1 MSSDTDL
8 FVKLFRKTTEV
19 LDPTDPKKKV
29 FQDVVDKLDEIEE
42 IDRNGTDL
50 QDVRRKVDNA

>member
-19 LDPTDPKKKV
+19 LDPTDTKKKV

-50 QDVRRKVDNA
+50 QDVRKRVDNA

>member
-1 MSSDTDL
+1 L

-50 QDVRRKVDNA
+50 QDVRKKVRTRK